1 MKSMVLLTVF
11 LAGGLFL
18 SLPDTYGQQYKSY
31 GSMGRF
37 VVPKSYSPPRS
48 YTPRS
53 YKYESRN
60 WSVGGYTKHK
70 YKYKSG
76 GRTYKGTI
84 ETFPSGA
91 VRHKG
96 RWK

>member
-1 MKSMVLLTVF
+1 
-11 LAGGLFL
+11 
-18 SLPDTYGQQYKSY
+18 
-31 GSMGRF
+31 MGRF
-37 VVPKSYSPPRS
+37 YVPKSYSPSPPPPR
-48 YTPRS
+48 T

-60 WSVGGYTKHK
+60 WCVGGYSKYK

-76 GRTYKGTI
+76 DRTYKGTI

-96 RWK
+96 KWK